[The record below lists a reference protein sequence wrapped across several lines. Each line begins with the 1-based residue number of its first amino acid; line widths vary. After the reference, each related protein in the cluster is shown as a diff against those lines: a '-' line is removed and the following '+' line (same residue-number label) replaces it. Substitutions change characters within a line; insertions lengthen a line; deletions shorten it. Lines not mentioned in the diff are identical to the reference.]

1 MSKIDDNLKKQT
13 IYADSRNFTTKLGRN
28 KNGKDTYNVD
38 KKKLL
43 LIVDMCVI
51 VGSVEVFFI

>member
-1 MSKIDDNLKKQT
+1 MSKIDDDLKKQT

-38 KKKLL
+38 KKKYPLHK
-43 LIVDMCVI
+43 LIDLDLNLC
-51 VGSVEVFFI
+51 F